1 MYRVVL
7 LCTESP
13 WGGITMRVRRGG
25 VGVQEVCD
33 FLKLLDFYDFFGFCY
48 PMGRGGSLTAMFG
61 DTRSKPRQGWPCG
74 ARGNIFQNS
83 CL

>member
-1 MYRVVL
+1 
-7 LCTESP
+7 
-13 WGGITMRVRRGG
+13 MRVRRGG

-33 FLKLLDFYDFFGFCY
+33 FLKLLCRRFRFLWFFGLCY

-61 DTRSKPRQGWPCG
+61 DTISKPRQGWPCG

-83 CL
+83 GL